1 MTLAIDEETL
11 ARVREVARR
20 RGTSLDQM
28 VRAYLQELVSEGSP
42 QEIAEEL
49 EQLWSTSSGNSGRR
63 PGTREELHERTE
75 S

>member
-28 VRAYLQELVSEGSP
+28 VRAYLHELVSEGSP
-42 QEIAEEL
+42 EEIAEEL

-63 PGTREELHERTE
+63 PWPEQRATSNG
-75 S
+75 